1 MSMLAK
7 HIVVTVT
14 VLLLPVFPLEIKP
27 ISAAS
32 SPELQSGGVLFD
44 PAHQRP
50 ISLEQNGAHITLL
63 TNGDKLRVEILKPGS
78 NAARVELPG
87 EMLQVNEIRHSQMN
101 KIVVIGMF
109 SGDLWSVAIISV
121 DQLALVDYFLCYEP
135 TVSPDGHYIAF
146 AKFFPPH
153 GADGAEYHY
162 MLYDL
167 AKDAAFN
174 RPSGVSTSDWKT
186 VGFTLY
192 PFGIGNE
199 EFDNIRRPESEVHM
213 LSSDGFF
220 WSPNSDQVIF
230 ADKYKGSTTVVVA
243 NLAPNSKVTVMAKE
257 MPPMCGEDTHE
268 TRDCPLRLA
277 TVSFG
282 VRSPEPISLTFGGIP
297 GSLGGSRKL
306 FFSLDRFDRLGT
318 TTLSRPH

>member
-1 MSMLAK
+1 MRTK
-7 HIVVTVT
+7 HIVVAVA
-14 VLLLPVFPLEIKP
+14 VLLLSVSPLAIKP
-27 ISAAS
+27 ISPAS
-32 SPELQSGGVLFD
+32 SPQLQSGGVLFD

-50 ISLEQNGAHITLL
+50 ISLEQNGARITLL
-63 TNGDKLRVEILKPGS
+63 TNGDKLRVEIVKPGL
-78 NAARVELPG
+78 NATRVDLPG
-87 EMLQVNEIRHSQMN
+87 EMLQVNDIRHSQSN

-109 SGDLWSVAIISV
+109 SGDLWSIAIIST

-135 TVSPDGHYIAF
+135 AVSPDGHYIAF
-146 AKFFPPH
+146 SKFFPPH

-167 AKDAAFN
+167 RKDAAHN
-174 RPSGVSTSDWKT
+174 RPSGISTSDWKT

-220 WSPNSDQVIF
+220 WSPNSDQVVF
-230 ADKYKGSTTVVVA
+230 ADKYKGSITVVVA
-243 NLAPNSKVTVMAKE
+243 NLALDSKVTIMAKE
-257 MPPMCGEDTHE
+257 MPPMCGENTYE
-268 TRDCPLRLA
+268 TRDCPLRLT

-282 VRSPEPISLTFGGIP
+282 VKSTEPISLTFGGIP
-297 GSLGGSRKL
+297 WSLGGSRKL
-306 FFSLDRFDRLGT
+306 LLFLDQFDRLGR
-318 TTLSRPH
+318 TTLSRQH